1 MFFRTVIAG
10 RRYQSFQLLYL
21 LGCRCAFIEMQPV
34 IWQHQLKISIFTV
47 ILPLFHKEQSKRFI
61 LSTVVCLLHNTVCSY
76 PLLQEDS
83 ICLKKSKG
91 IVSILETAIAV
102 AFFSKKVLVC
112 SYSYLRYSCSNFYL
126 NNIVWNAGK
135 HLHPLIF

>member
-10 RRYQSFQLLYL
+10 RRYQSSQLLYL

-102 AFFSKKVLVC
+102 AFFQKKCLFVV
-112 SYSYLRYSCSNFYL
+112 
-126 NNIVWNAGK
+126 IVTWGIVAV
-135 HLHPLIF
+135 IFIWTILFEMQENTCTH

>member
-102 AFFSKKVLVC
+102 AFFQKKCLFVV
-112 SYSYLRYSCSNFYL
+112 
-126 NNIVWNAGK
+126 IVTWGIVAVI
-135 HLHPLIF
+135 LIWTILFEMQENTCTH